1 MALAPDAHFEA
12 KDDKQ
17 FRRRRDGGGRYH
29 RGATTLRL
37 ATQLARVSRVRRRR
51 RGLGRKRP
59 LSVIRSFGTI
69 FRLS

>member
-37 ATQLARVSRVRRRR
+37 ATQLARGCLLRR
-51 RGLGRKRP
+51 RGHGGFP
-59 LSVIRSFGTI
+59 TAAQGD
-69 FRLS
+69 FREVQIT

>member
-59 LSVIRSFGTI
+59 AP
-69 FRLS
+69 